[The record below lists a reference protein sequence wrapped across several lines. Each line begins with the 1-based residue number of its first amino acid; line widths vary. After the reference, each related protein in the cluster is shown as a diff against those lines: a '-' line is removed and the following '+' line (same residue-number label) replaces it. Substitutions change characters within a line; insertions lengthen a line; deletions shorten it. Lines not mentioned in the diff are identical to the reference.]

1 MSNPQNIPQ
10 VWEIIEAAN
19 EGGECHI
26 RFSLQNRLGIFF
38 TSHEGPYV
46 HCQTYAG
53 SFEAK
58 NQELADIIRAKG
70 REVMREAEAREVT
83 TPDKP
88 SPTPT
93 APPSPDCTASRS
105 SGGNSAAA
113 LS

>member
-1 MSNPQNIPQ
+1 MAHRLVLASLSGQSTGRNFMSNPQNIPQ

-19 EGGECHI
+19 RGGECHI

-38 TSHEGPYV
+38 ASHEGPYV

-70 REVMREAEAREVT
+70 KEVMREAEAIRER
-83 TPDKP
+83 
-88 SPTPT
+88 
-93 APPSPDCTASRS
+93 CE
-105 SGGNSAAA
+105 G
-113 LS
+113 